1 MPVVGSATYGVDQHS
16 SSELGHKNQVWVQN
30 QKLLTISKHTP
41 TILDQVQSPYAP
53 GANTGVNIHVT
64 PSVWVD
70 IAGGKLSQNHIT
82 RLGTNVNA
90 VYGWDM
96 VV

>member
-1 MPVVGSATYGVDQHS
+1 MPVVGSASYGVDQHS

-41 TILDQVQSPYAP
+41 TILDQVQSPDAP

-64 PSVWVD
+64 PSVWVA
-70 IAGGKLSQNHIT
+70 IAGKKLSQNHIA
-82 RLGTNVNA
+82 RL
-90 VYGWDM
+90 
-96 VV
+96 